1 MIINNRLIFFR
12 AASRSSFSSACKTMW
27 DEDDVVKFVG
37 IGELTEELDEFEQ
50 EPNIIKGEHE
60 DHNLTAV
67 TNFWVKYRELAE
79 LHVHAKVERAKIGRQ
94 EIAELHANP
103 NTPPPL
109 PPPGREVPLFAIR
122 LDMTK
127 WGAHET

>member
-1 MIINNRLIFFR
+1 
-12 AASRSSFSSACKTMW
+12 MW

-37 IGELTEELDEFEQ
+37 IGELTEELHELEQ

-67 TNFWVKYRELAE
+67 TNFWVKYRELAD
-79 LHVHAKVERAKIGRQ
+79 LHVHAKVERATIGRQ
-94 EIAELHANP
+94 EIAELHANRTL
-103 NTPPPL
+103 TPPPPL
-109 PPPGREVPLFAIR
+109 LPPGREVPLFAIR

>member
-1 MIINNRLIFFR
+1 
-12 AASRSSFSSACKTMW
+12 MW
-27 DEDDVVKFVG
+27 DEDDVVKFVD

-103 NTPPPL
+103 NTPPPSL
-109 PPPGREVPLFAIR
+109 PPAARCRCLTSDIR